1 MGAPGIEE
9 IKEQIKDW
17 EYLNDLPEKIGKFTL
32 DRNNEIDGLVLNL
45 ASYRHDATKCRLD
58 LIYTSETF
66 DYLPVKKFGLQ
77 QFRDIRYIFRS
88 RDKFEESMRD
98 RLEELLDEIDLEV
111 QHDLGF
117 IVNEAGIQKWEYS
130 EKLPKKVGRF
140 ELYVKPSHA
149 MEYINGS
156 VILIDYS
163 DFATGDQLLVLY
175 NRFRDEYFAETKQE
189 LKPGNTAAF
198 DAKNLQDLE
207 KLLDEKLE
215 SFLLNF

>member
-17 EYLNDLPEKIGKFTL
+17 EYLNNLPERIGKFTL

-45 ASYRHDATKCRLD
+45 ASYRHDETKCRLD

-66 DYLPVKKFGLQ
+66 DYLPVKNFGLQ
-77 QFRDIRYIFRS
+77 QFRDIRYIYRS

-98 RLEELLDEIDLEV
+98 RLAELLDEIEV
-111 QHDLGF
+111 EMQHDLGF
-117 IVNEAGIQKWEYS
+117 IVREAGIQKWDYS
-130 EKLPKKVGRF
+130 EKLPQKIGRF
-140 ELYVKPSHA
+140 ELYIKPSHA

-175 NRFRDEYFAETKQE
+175 NRFRDEYFAETKQA
-189 LKPGNTAAF
+189 LKPGNTTAF
-198 DAKNLQDLE
+198 DARNLADLE
-207 KLLDEKLE
+207 KVLSEKLE
-215 SFLLNF
+215 NFLLNF